1 MLQRILITLY
11 RIRKYQ
17 RHTRY
22 NDTWKTEYLKF
33 QTAIRRLLKYH
44 ALLVTSLT
52 KTQQLCN
59 EIAEDR
65 RNHIQAIEHARQQRF
80 FDNMNEFQSAAIE
93 SQGKREY
100 HEFLSLIKSIIL
112 MLKTIRHE
120 EWRQA
125 KNH

>member
-112 MLKTIRHE
+112 MIKTIRHE